1 MKLDKKSYIIYAELQ
16 LLIIKIDECESNLQK
31 LSIRKLGENISSGY
45 SMSTIQAF
53 DHIEK
58 KYTLYRQEDCMK
70 RFSTSLRV
78 HDTNILNF
86 EKKQMLPLTKYTKI
100 QQILTFLEIES

>member
-1 MKLDKKSYIIYAELQ
+1 
-16 LLIIKIDECESNLQK
+16 
-31 LSIRKLGENISSGY
+31 
-45 SMSTIQAF
+45 
-53 DHIEK
+53 
-58 KYTLYRQEDCMK
+58 MK

-100 QQILTFLEIES
+100 QQISTFLETES

>member
-1 MKLDKKSYIIYAELQ
+1 M
-16 LLIIKIDECESNLQK
+16 
-31 LSIRKLGENISSGY
+31 
-45 SMSTIQAF
+45 
-53 DHIEK
+53 EK

-78 HDTNILNF
+78 HATNILNF